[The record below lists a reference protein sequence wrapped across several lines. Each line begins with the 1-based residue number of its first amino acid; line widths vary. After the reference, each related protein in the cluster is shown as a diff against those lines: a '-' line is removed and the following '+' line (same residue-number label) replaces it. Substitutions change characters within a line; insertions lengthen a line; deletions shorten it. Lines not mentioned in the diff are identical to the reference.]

1 MKAVHYTVKGAM
13 ESLASEL
20 ALVLEKDAVFVCIG
34 TDRCTGD
41 SLGPLV
47 GTMLSKY
54 DLGDHIV
61 YGTIKH
67 PVHALTIEKT
77 VAEIQEKYKG
87 RQVIAIDAASGLFSG
102 YMRVKDEPILPGLG
116 VGKTL
121 PAVGDYSIVATTCTK
136 NENIL
141 YARLDLIFDMSQI
154 IVEAIVQA
162 MRATE
167 NEYKETMM

>member
-1 MKAVHYTVKGAM
+1 MKAVHYTVKGAQDC
-13 ESLASEL
+13 LASEL
-20 ALVLEKDAVFVCIG
+20 AQVLESDAIFVCIG

-41 SLGPLV
+41 ALGPWI
-47 GTMLSKY
+47 GTLLSMH

-61 YGTIKH
+61 YGTIKK

-77 VAEIQEKYKG
+77 IAEIKEKYND
-87 RQVIAIDAASGLFSG
+87 RQVIAIDAASGVFTG

-121 PAVGDYSIVATTCTK
+121 PPVGDYSIVGTTCSK
-136 NENIL
+136 NENIM
-141 YARLDLIFDMSQI
+141 YARLDMIFDMSEV
-154 IVEAIVQA
+154 IVGAIVQA

-167 NEYKETMM
+167 NEYKESIM

>member
-20 ALVLEKDAVFVCIG
+20 AKVLESNAVFVCIG

-77 VAEIQEKYKG
+77 VQEIQEKYSD

-136 NENIL
+136 NENIM
-141 YARLDLIFDMSQI
+141 YARLDMIFDMAEI
-154 IVEAIVQA
+154 ITEAIVQVI
-162 MRATE
+162 RAE
-167 NEYKETMM
+167 QDERKEVSL

>member
-1 MKAVHYTVKGAM
+1 MKAVHYKSKGV
-13 ESLASEL
+13 LQEL
-20 ALVLEKDAVFVCIG
+20 TEELTKVMTKDTIFVCIG

-41 SLGPLV
+41 ALGPWI
-47 GTMLSKY
+47 GTLLSMH

-61 YGTIKH
+61 YGTIKK

-77 VAEIQEKYKG
+77 VAEIKEKYSG
-87 RQVIAIDAASGLFSG
+87 RQVIAIDAASGVFTG

-121 PAVGDYSIVATTCTK
+121 PPVGDYSIVGTTCSK
-136 NENIL
+136 NENIM
-141 YARLDLIFDMSQI
+141 YARLDMIFDMSEV
-154 IVEAIVQA
+154 IVGAIVQA

-167 NEYKETMM
+167 NEYKETIM

>member
-1 MKAVHYTVKGAM
+1 MKAVHYTVKGAQDY
-13 ESLASEL
+13 LASEL
-20 ALVLEKDAVFVCIG
+20 AQVLESDAIFVCIG

-41 SLGPLV
+41 ALGPWI
-47 GTMLSKY
+47 GTLLSMH

-61 YGTIKH
+61 YGTIKK

-77 VAEIQEKYKG
+77 IAEIKEKYNG
-87 RQVIAIDAASGLFSG
+87 RQVIAIDAASGVFTG

-121 PAVGDYSIVATTCTK
+121 PPVGDYSIVGTTCSK
-136 NENIL
+136 NENIM
-141 YARLDLIFDMSQI
+141 YARLDMIFDMSEV
-154 IVEAIVQA
+154 IVGAIVQA

-167 NEYKETMM
+167 NEYKESIM